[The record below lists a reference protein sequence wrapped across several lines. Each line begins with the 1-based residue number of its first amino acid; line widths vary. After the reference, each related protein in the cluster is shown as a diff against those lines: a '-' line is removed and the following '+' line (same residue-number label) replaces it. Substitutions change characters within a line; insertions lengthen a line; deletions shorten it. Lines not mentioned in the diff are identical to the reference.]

1 MELSGFPR
9 RSTKRNSSSPSAEK
23 VNVAY
28 RKGKSPM
35 NPKSVSFIS
44 SKKMGEDSIQ
54 KLSVKGKAC
63 KRKELLNDNYKEI
76 EQLED
81 DDNPGFLEEVFDS
94 FWSNST
100 QLLASIEEDM
110 YKTPPDYIS
119 MDKNLHQLKGS
130 SASCFEAAGA
140 GPGSA
145 DP

>member
-1 MELSGFPR
+1 MEGL
-9 RSTKRNSSSPSAEK
+9 KHEIAI
-23 VNVAY
+23 V
-28 RKGKSPM
+28 RKSL
-35 NPKSVSFIS
+35 FD
-44 SKKMGEDSIQ
+44 E
-54 KLSVKGKAC
+54 
-63 KRKELLNDNYKEI
+63 ELLNDNYKEI

-130 SASCFEAAGA
+130 SASVGA
-140 GPGSA
+140 NKIRITVDILRECLKEGNLEM
-145 DP
+145 